1 MLSNLA
7 SYIFGANTETVT
19 EGQQNHEVG
28 TAADKATASSLS
40 RSQQEEDWEIVGGD
54 VQPSLNLGSLDE
66 VAPRPST
73 GSTGSSETPSEVSFK
88 ISYFSKGKFYNL
100 YILKD
105 GEVEDMVIVDN
116 SPSPPLG
123 PREIA
128 LTRSARRLTSP
139 LSCPNG
145 VSLPQMK
152 ALRSSQKAKQK
163 NAVKQLT
170 SKATDRHNKAVK
182 IRSNQPKKAANM
194 AIKASGLNK
203 QLKQC

>member
-7 SYIFGANTETVT
+7 SYIFGANTETVA
-19 EGQQNHEVG
+19 EGQQIHEVK
-28 TAADKATASSLS
+28 ADKATASS
-40 RSQQEEDWEIVGGD
+40 RKGQQEDDWEIVGGD
-54 VQPSLNLGSLDE
+54 VQPPLNLGSLDE

-73 GSTGSSETPSEVSFK
+73 GSTGSSETPSE
-88 ISYFSKGKFYNL
+88 
-100 YILKD
+100 D
-105 GEVEDMVIVDN
+105 GQDEVEDMVIVDN
-116 SPSPPLG
+116 APIG

-163 NAVKQLT
+163 NAVRQLT